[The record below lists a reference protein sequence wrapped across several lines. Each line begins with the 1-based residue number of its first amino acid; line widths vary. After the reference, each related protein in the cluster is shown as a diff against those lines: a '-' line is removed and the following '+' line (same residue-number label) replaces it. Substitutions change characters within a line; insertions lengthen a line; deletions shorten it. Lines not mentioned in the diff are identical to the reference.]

1 MGNSNRFLLYVLE
14 LEHTRRV
21 NSLQNIISK
30 EENSNLRK
38 KT

>member
-14 LEHTRRV
+14 LEHTLPV